1 MKKLENFIVR
11 EIGGSYVMMP
21 FGETTLK
28 FNGLINANE
37 SAAFIWEHI
46 EEVENVEEMANL
58 LCQEFD
64 VTPEKALEDCKV
76 LLAQMKQAGWIE

>member
-1 MKKLENFIVR
+1 
-11 EIGGSYVMMP
+11 MMP

-28 FNGLINANE
+28 FNGLINANA

-46 EEVENVEEMANL
+46 EEVESAEELAKL

-64 VTPEKALEDCKV
+64 VTPEKALEDCTV
-76 LLAQMKQAGWIE
+76 LVEQMKTAGWVE